1 MKRTLGLTALSVIFL
16 FSASGALAQTPQT
29 SQTPQAPIATDRPG
43 LLLSSPTVG
52 RGVFQVEL
60 GLPSVVLNESGETDV
75 RATSLVAL
83 LRYGIGDDFELR
95 LGAPVF
101 NEVRTDFGPFRTT
114 DRGYGDLEVGAKW
127 RVFTNEGSR
136 PAFALIPSVILPTGE
151 EGFSAEDPV
160 YQLNTMSEWGWTGGW
175 GLSVLAGY
183 LNGPSGDDRYNQETF
198 AVLVSRSLPSTPWN
212 LYGEAAQVFTDLDGA
227 DDSSFL
233 GAGVKYLVSND
244 VQLDLSFDHGLTDGA
259 PDWLFGLGLAA
270 RF

>member
-1 MKRTLGLTALSVIFL
+1 MDKKVLIVLMMAALP
-16 FSASGALAQTPQT
+16 AGAARGQETEP
-29 SQTPQAPIATDRPG
+29 PIATDRPG
-43 LLLSSPTVG
+43 ILFSSPTVG

-60 GLPSVVLNESGETDV
+60 GLPSVLLNESGETGV
-75 RATSLVAL
+75 RSISVVAL

-101 NEVRTDFGPFRTT
+101 NEVQTDFGPFRTT
-114 DRGYGDLEVGAKW
+114 DRGYGDLEAGAKW
-127 RVFTNEGSR
+127 RVFTNEGAR

-151 EGFSAEDPV
+151 EGFSAGDPA

-175 GLSVLAGY
+175 GLSVLAAY
-183 LNGPSGDDRYNQETF
+183 LNGPSGEGRYSQETF
-198 AVLVSRSLPSTPWN
+198 AVLVSRSLPSTAWN
-212 LYGEAAQVFTDLDGA
+212 VYGEAAHVLTDLDGA

-244 VQLDLSFDHGLTDGA
+244 VQLDLSFDRGLTDGS